1 MAVAVPMEP
10 DTLAPAAVA
19 TAVVLA
25 AATMAAPLLVEPSTV
40 LEQRLVAVAPAV
52 VAQQHS
58 HPERQHSHPERQHSH
73 LARHFTVGHQLRLAC
88 SPDLLPL
95 LQCRRSKH
103 TSAVGS
109 RQASDFE
116 FESLTGNRKS

>member
-10 DTLAPAAVA
+10 DTLAPSAVA

-58 HPERQHSHPERQHSH
+58 HPERQHSH

-88 SPDLLPL
+88 SLDLLPL